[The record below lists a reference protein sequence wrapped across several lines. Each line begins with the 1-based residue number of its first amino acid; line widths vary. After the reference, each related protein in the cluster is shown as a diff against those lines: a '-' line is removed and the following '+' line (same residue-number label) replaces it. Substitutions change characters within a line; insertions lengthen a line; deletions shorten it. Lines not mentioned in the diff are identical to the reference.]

1 MLCCLRDLDEHTI
14 VDLEETEELQNFSGF
29 WGDLVDTPDTDD
41 EVDLGLG
48 GNVEVASGTCSALEA
63 DLLLLLVKVLL
74 CVLLSA
80 LEDDLAL
87 GLCVLNKE

>member
-1 MLCCLRDLDEHTI
+1 MRGFGAISLTLCKVSFHSIMSERPYSPT
-14 VDLEETEELQNFSGF
+14 N
-29 WGDLVDTPDTDD
+29 TDD
-41 EVDLGLG
+41 EVHLRLR

-74 CVLLSA
+74 CVLFSA

-87 GLCVLNKE
+87 GLRVLNKESSQYNEL